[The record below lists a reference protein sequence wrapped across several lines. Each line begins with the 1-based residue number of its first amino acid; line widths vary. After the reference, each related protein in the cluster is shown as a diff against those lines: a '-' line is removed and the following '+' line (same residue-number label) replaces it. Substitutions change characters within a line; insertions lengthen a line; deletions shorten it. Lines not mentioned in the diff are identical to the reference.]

1 MSEPLLTFQHITIC
15 AGNEPL
21 ATDISFTLQEGEIL
35 VIAGESGSGKST
47 LLRAAAGL
55 PAPGTGITGGII
67 TWDGHRLHHQS
78 SWKALRPTGI
88 SVVFQDA
95 LTSFCPVCTVYQQ
108 LWDAARTAGLCHQ
121 EFDRI
126 LSGRAALLSL
136 PPDSLSSYPQ
146 ELSGGMIQRAELLFP
161 LIIPPRLVLAD
172 EPTSAVDSIT
182 QKKMADAL
190 LRLRRHHRTAIILV
204 THDLRLAAYLAD
216 TLLVLKKGRIQ
227 EYGPA
232 PAVLKHPGSAY
243 TRELLSHSG
252 L

>member
-1 MSEPLLTFQHITIC
+1 
-15 AGNEPL
+15 
-21 ATDISFTLQEGEIL
+21 
-35 VIAGESGSGKST
+35 
-47 LLRAAAGL
+47 
-55 PAPGTGITGGII
+55 
-67 TWDGHRLHHQS
+67 
-78 SWKALRPTGI
+78 
-88 SVVFQDA
+88 
-95 LTSFCPVCTVYQQ
+95 
-108 LWDAARTAGLCHQ
+108 
-121 EFDRI
+121 
-126 LSGRAALLSL
+126 
-136 PPDSLSSYPQ
+136 
-146 ELSGGMIQRAELLFP
+146 MIQRAELLFP

-172 EPTSAVDSIT
+172 EPTSAVDSLT

>member
-1 MSEPLLTFQHITIC
+1 MSEPLLAFQHITIC
-15 AGNEPL
+15 AANKPL
-21 ATDISFTLQEGEIL
+21 ANDISFTLQEGEIL

-47 LLRAAAGL
+47 LLRTAAGL
-55 PAPGTGITGGII
+55 PAPDTTITRGII

-108 LWDAARTAGLCHQ
+108 LWDAARAAGLCHQ

-126 LSGRAALLSL
+126 LANRASVLSL

-204 THDLRLAAYLAD
+204 THDLRLASYLAD
-216 TLLVLKKGRIQ
+216 TLLVLKSGRIQ

>member
-1 MSEPLLTFQHITIC
+1 MSEPLLAFQHITIC
-15 AGNEPL
+15 AENQLL
-21 ATDISFTLQEGEIL
+21 ANDISFTLQEGEIL

-47 LLRAAAGL
+47 LLRTAAGL
-55 PAPGTGITGGII
+55 PAPDTTITRGII
-67 TWDGHRLHHQS
+67 TWDGHRLHHRA
-78 SWKALRPTGI
+78 SWKALYPTGM

-108 LWDAARTAGLCHQ
+108 LWDAAR
-121 EFDRI
+121 
-126 LSGRAALLSL
+126 AA
-136 PPDSLSSYPQ
+136 
-146 ELSGGMIQRAELLFP
+146 AELLFP

-204 THDLRLAAYLAD
+204 THDLRLASYLAD
-216 TLLVLKKGRIQ
+216 TLLILKSGRIQ

-243 TRELLSHSG
+243 TRELLYHSG

>member
-1 MSEPLLTFQHITIC
+1 MSEPILQINHLSKTFGSH
-15 AGNEPL
+15 EVL
-21 ATDISFTLQEGEIL
+21 RDIDFSVNPGDVTSIIG
-35 VIAGESGSGKST
+35 ASGSGKST

-172 EPTSAVDSIT
+172 EPTSAVDSLT